1 MGEMRLGTGEI
12 GKMYLGDKQILGMA
26 NILIVGDYGNPII
39 VVNDSNVVKRFNF
52 ENQDY
57 NNITLQPM
65 QMALLRSHGND
76 DNLYALNEC
85 KCEIYQGTK
94 YSNEDGSDSLD
105 LNVNYNKQCKQG
117 DVVIGLSSVAVDDF
131 GIVIIKE

>member
-39 VVNDSNVVKRFNF
+39 VVNNSNVVKRFNF

-94 YSNEDGSDSLD
+94 YLNEDGGDLLD

-131 GIVIIKE
+131 GIVIIKK